1 MSVTEISVGLRSH
14 LESMTIDRERGVPF
28 RSEML
33 KLVYGDM
40 DYIRS
45 VFGPG
50 EITRDTLIDYFD
62 NAKVTWS
69 KVDLMYRGQLPTVH
83 HCYTQG
89 KTRIDLIR
97 WCREMNIKTLHYY
110 APMGNKTIWFKESE
124 TAFLCRLKFGL

>member
-14 LESMTIDRERGVPF
+14 LESMTIDKERGVPF

-62 NAKVTWS
+62 NAKVNWAT
-69 KVDLMYRGQLPTVH
+69 VDF
-83 HCYTQG
+83 TQG
-89 KTRIDLIR
+89 KTRVDLIR
-97 WCREMNIKTLHYY
+97 WCKEMNIKTLHYY
-110 APMGNKTIWFKESE
+110 APMCNKTIWFKESE